1 MKFIFLRSITLISGL
16 ILIATMMVAAP
27 SKAGDTGAIAVVNAF
42 HSVLLDMMKSAKKL
56 GVKGRYETLAP
67 VIDDAFDF
75 QTTVRVATG
84 KAWRKASSS
93 EQNNLVDA
101 FRHWSIST
109 YASQFSGY
117 SGQNFKTHGEK
128 AGPQR
133 TQLVKTDIERP
144 GKKPVGLT
152 YVLKEKKKKWRIV
165 DVLLEN
171 SISQLAVRRS
181 EYRGILKDGGI
192 AHLVDTLK
200 ALSKKLLNP

>member
-1 MKFIFLRSITLISGL
+1 MKFVFPRPMNLFTAL
-16 ILIATMMVAAP
+16 ILIATVIAAAP
-27 SKAGDTGAIAVVNAF
+27 LKAENSGAIDVVETF
-42 HSVLLDMMKSAKKL
+42 HAALLDTMKSGKKL

-67 VIDDAFDF
+67 VIEGAFDL

-84 KAWRKASSS
+84 KAWRKASKPEKS
-93 EQNNLVDA
+93 QLVDA

-109 YASQFSGY
+109 YASQFRSY
-117 SGQNFKTHGEK
+117 SGQSFKTHGEK

-165 DVLLEN
+165 DVLLQN

-181 EYRGILKDGGI
+181 EYRGILKNGGI
-192 AHLVDTLK
+192 STLVDTLK

>member
-1 MKFIFLRSITLISGL
+1 MKFVLLLSKPLIPTF
-16 ILIATMMVAAP
+16 ILLAALVASSP
-27 SKAGDTGAIAVVNAF
+27 SKAEDTGATTVVDTF
-42 HSVLLDMMKSAKKL
+42 HEALLDTMQSAKKL
-56 GVKGRYETLAP
+56 GIKGRYEILAP
-67 VIDDAFDF
+67 TIEGSFDLH
-75 QTTVRVATG
+75 TTVRVATG

-93 EQNNLVDA
+93 EKNQLVDA

-117 SGQNFKTHGEK
+117 SGQSFKTHGER

-133 TQLVKTDIERP
+133 TQLVKTDIVRP

-152 YVLKEKKKKWRIV
+152 YVLKQKEKKWRIV

-181 EYRGILKDGGI
+181 EYRGILQNGGLM
-192 AHLVDTLK
+192 HLVDTLK
-200 ALSKKLLNP
+200 ALSNKLLNP

>member
-1 MKFIFLRSITLISGL
+1 MKKVYPRSVYLFIAF
-16 ILIATMMVAAP
+16 ILTATALASAP
-27 SKAGDTGAIAVVNAF
+27 SKAEKSGAIDVVDTF
-42 HSVLLDMMKSAKKL
+42 HAALLDSMKSGKKL
-56 GVKGRYETLAP
+56 GIKGRYEVLAP
-67 VIDDAFDF
+67 VIEGTFDL

-84 KAWRKASSS
+84 NAWRKASKS
-93 EQNNLVDA
+93 EKNKLVDA

-117 SGQNFKTHGEK
+117 SGQSFKTHGEK
-128 AGPQR
+128 PGPQR

-181 EYRGILKDGGI
+181 EYRGILQNGGLM
-192 AHLVDTLK
+192 HLVDTLK
-200 ALSKKLLNP
+200 ALSNKLLNP